1 MEQIKTAYQEL
12 QEVRFELSKASL
24 KKTGKNNYQG
34 FEYFELKDFLPTATD
49 LFKKHD
55 LTPVFNVELSP
66 EGIEYAILDVFYKG
80 SEKITFKAPTARPNG
95 KNPIQDLGAM
105 ITYMRRYLYLMAL
118 DIVENDI
125 VDSQDQNEV
134 KKNAVKYATDFQ
146 VEKIIANGKLIASE
160 LNELNIKTK
169 NDCKTLSI
177 EKASELCKLIEERK
191 VNNNGTN

>member
-34 FEYFELKDFLPTATD
+34 FEYFELKDFLPTATE
-49 LFKKHD
+49 LFRKHD
-55 LTPVFNVELSP
+55 LTPVFNIEISP
-66 EGIEYAILDVFYKG
+66 EGVEYAILDIFYKG
-80 SEKITFKAPTARPNG
+80 SEKITFKAPTARSNG

-105 ITYMRRYLYLMAL
+105 ITYMKRYVYIMAL
-118 DIVENDI
+118 EIAENDI

-160 LNELNIKTK
+160 LNELNIKIK

-177 EKASELCKLIEERK
+177 EKASELCELIEERK

>member
-24 KKTGKNNYQG
+24 KKTGKNNYHG

-66 EGIEYAILDVFYKG
+66 EGVEYAILDVFYKG
-80 SEKITFKAPTARPNG
+80 SEKITFKAPTARPNNN
-95 KNPIQDLGAM
+95 NPIQDLGAM

-134 KKNAVKYATDFQ
+134 KKNAIKYATDFQ

>member
-118 DIVENDI
+118 DIV
-125 VDSQDQNEV
+125 DSQDQNEV

>member
-1 MEQIKTAYQEL
+1 MDQIKTAYQEL
-12 QEVRFELSKASL
+12 QEVRSELSKASL
-24 KKTGKNNYQG
+24 KKTGKNEYQN
-34 FEYFELKDFLPTATD
+34 FEYFELKDFLPTATE

-55 LTPVFNVELSP
+55 LTPVFNIELSP
-66 EGIEYAILDVFYKG
+66 EGVEYAILDIFYKG
-80 SEKITFKAPTARPNG
+80 SEKITFKTPTARPNSN
-95 KNPIQDLGAM
+95 NPIQGLGAM

-134 KKNAVKYATDFQ
+134 KKTSIKYATDFQ
-146 VEKIIANGKLIASE
+146 VEKIIANGKLIADE
-160 LNELNIKTK
+160 LKELNIKTK
-169 NDCKTLSI
+169 NSCKTLPI